1 VVWSVADYG
10 LLSYQITEKYK
21 RVVTLQI
28 QTTRQLTIPRVI
40 CWLLFILMKILNL
53 YAGIGGNRLLWGNEH
68 EITAVEY
75 NPEIAKEYQRLF
87 PNDTVIV
94 TDAHQYLIDH
104 VLDGWDFIW
113 ASPPCPSHSRINTD
127 GNHAPRYP
135 EMTLYQE
142 IIMLSNNWYK
152 GKWVVENVIPYYE
165 PLIKPN
171 IEIDRHYFWCNFWV
185 NKIEV
190 KAEKSIKDQTGT
202 NGRFGFNLK
211 GIDIKANKRQVLRN
225 LVDPEIGLHLF
236 NRAFEI
242 IDSNKVTQKS
252 LFDAVS

>member
-1 VVWSVADYG
+1 M
-10 LLSYQITEKYK
+10 TEEVQPFK
-21 RVVTLQI
+21 V
-28 QTTRQLTIPRVI
+28 
-40 CWLLFILMKILNL
+40 LNL
-53 YAGIGGNRLLWGNEH
+53 YAGIGGNRLLWQNCEV
-68 EITAVEY
+68 TAVEY
-75 NPEIAKEYQRLF
+75 NSEIAKEYQRLF
-87 PNDTVIV
+87 PNDTVIIA
-94 TDAHQYLIDH
+94 DAHKYLIDH

-152 GKWVVENVIPYYE
+152 GKWVIENVIPYYE

-171 IEIDRHYFWCNFWV
+171 IEIDRHFFWCNFWV

-190 KAEKSIKDQTGT
+190 TPEKSVVNQTGT
-202 NGRFGFNLK
+202 NERFGFNLK
-211 GIDIKANKRQVLRN
+211 GIDIKADKRQVLRN
-225 LVDPEIGLHLF
+225 LVDPEIGLHFF

-242 IDSNKVTQKS
+242 QTQSKDEQQS
-252 LFDAVS
+252 LFDDVS

>member
-1 VVWSVADYG
+1 
-10 LLSYQITEKYK
+10 
-21 RVVTLQI
+21 
-28 QTTRQLTIPRVI
+28 
-40 CWLLFILMKILNL
+40 M
-53 YAGIGGNRLLWGNEH
+53 LWQNCEV
-68 EITAVEY
+68 TAVEY
-75 NPEIAKEYQRLF
+75 NSEIAKEYQRLF

-94 TDAHQYLIDH
+94 ADAHQYLIDH
-104 VLDGWDFIW
+104 VLDGWDLIW

-142 IIMLSNNWYK
+142 IIMLGNNWYK

-190 KAEKSIKDQTGT
+190 KPEKSIANQTGT

-211 GIDIKANKRQVLRN
+211 GIDIKADKRQVLRN
-225 LVDPEIGLHLF
+225 LVNPEIGLHFF

-242 IDSNKVTQKS
+242 STQSKIKQQS
-252 LFDAVS
+252 LFDTVS

>member
-1 VVWSVADYG
+1 
-10 LLSYQITEKYK
+10 
-21 RVVTLQI
+21 
-28 QTTRQLTIPRVI
+28 
-40 CWLLFILMKILNL
+40 MKILNL
-53 YAGIGGNRLLWGNEH
+53 YAGIGGNRLLWGNAH
-68 EITAVEY
+68 DITAIEY
-75 NPEIAKEYQRLF
+75 NSEIAKEYQRLF

-94 TDAHQYLIDH
+94 TDAHKYLIEH

-152 GKWVVENVIPYYE
+152 GKWVIENVIPYYE
-165 PLIKPN
+165 PLIRPN
-171 IEIDRHYFWCNFWV
+171 VEIDRHYFWCNFNV
-185 NKIEV
+185 GKLNV
-190 KAEKSIKDQTGT
+190 KPEKAIANQTGT
-202 NGRFGFNLK
+202 NGRYGFNLK

-225 LVDPEIGLHLF
+225 LVNPEIGLHFL

-242 IDSNKVTQKS
+242 AESNKSNQKT
-252 LFDAVS
+252 LFDAVY